1 MERNDS
7 PVQNIISSSDMQSKL
22 PLSPKIPKSP
32 NGSSYV
38 RSDSRGK
45 YVRDSP
51 NNFRRV
57 AEHRRES
64 PRNAEPVRKG
74 SRDPYSGGR
83 KGSDNLD
90 ERRRC
95 IEQKAQKLLNSP
107 YKPQNDS
114 TEFYKTAPSASSF
127 RTKDFDPQEKDL
139 PEEIQNFE
147 AASKTASGSEFG
159 KGKDSV
165 KPPTG
170 RVNK

>member
-1 MERNDS
+1 MERKES
-7 PVQNIISSSDMQSKL
+7 PVQNIINSNDVKNKL

-32 NGSSYV
+32 NGSANV

-51 NNFRRV
+51 SNFRRV

-74 SRDPYSGGR
+74 SRDPYSGSR
-83 KGSDNLD
+83 KDSENFDD
-90 ERRRC
+90 HRRF

-107 YKPQNDS
+107 YKPQNES
-114 TEFYKTAPSASSF
+114 TEFYKTAPSSSYF
-127 RTKDFDPQEKDL
+127 RTKDLGPEEKDL
-139 PEEIQNFE
+139 PEEIHNIEVAIKTSSGFEMGKSKE
-147 AASKTASGSEFG
+147 AA
-159 KGKDSV
+159 

>member
-1 MERNDS
+1 MERKDS
-7 PVQNIISSSDMQSKL
+7 PVQNIISTNDVQNKL

-32 NGSSYV
+32 NGSSNA

-74 SRDPYSGGR
+74 SRDPYSGSR
-83 KGSDNLD
+83 KGSENFD
-90 ERRRC
+90 ERRRF

-107 YKPQNDS
+107 YKPQNES
-114 TEFYKTAPSASSF
+114 TEFYKTAPSSSNF

-139 PEEIQNFE
+139 PEEIHNIE
-147 AASKTASGSEFG
+147 AASKTASGFEMG
-159 KGKDSV
+159 KSKEAA